1 MSDLLRR
8 LLQRDEGCRL
18 EPYADHLGYWTI
30 GYGHLIDRRKGGKL
44 PDWIKS
50 FPILQDE
57 AEHLLDTDIMD
68 KEIKLSQAWPAF
80 ADQSPLV
87 KAVLVSMAFQMGV
100 GGVMA
105 FTRTLRAIEEHRRA
119 DAGKGMRESAWYRQ
133 TPKRVERLAR
143 TIETDDAKF
152 LELGNQV

>member
-1 MSDLLRR
+1 MNDLLRR

-18 EPYADHLGYWTI
+18 VPYADHLGYWTT

-50 FPILQDE
+50 FPIEQEE
-57 AEHLLDTDIMD
+57 AEHLLDTDIME
-68 KEIKLSQAWPAF
+68 KEIKLSQAWPAYERQP
-80 ADQSPLV
+80 ALV

-105 FTRTLRAIEEHRRA
+105 FTRTLRAIEEQRWA

-133 TPKRVERLAR
+133 TPKRAERLAL
-143 TIETDDAKF
+143 TIETGDAKF
-152 LELGNQV
+152 LELG